1 MVTILYQFFGHS
13 HVLNFGQIFFKFEHN
28 LSYSIGLFAIE
39 NKQDRLELWSKIAY
53 HILVWRPKKGSIYSL
68 KSS

>member
-28 LSYSIGLFAIE
+28 LAYIIGLFAIE
-39 NKQDRLELWSKIAY
+39 NKQDR
-53 HILVWRPKKGSIYSL
+53 
-68 KSS
+68 